1 MNIYRAT
8 TWSKELSEAI
18 ARLLPQLSKNAVAPS
33 QEELTKLLAEEN
45 THLIAAEVDGVIAGI
60 LSLVV
65 VNIPT
70 GRKAWIEDVV
80 VDKQFRGH
88 NIGVRLVEFAIKTAE
103 NLAVKK
109 VYLTSNPS
117 RQAAH
122 ALYKKCGFETYDTT
136 VFRMKR

>member
-80 VDKQFRGH
+80 VDEQFRGH
-88 NIGVRLVEFAIKTAE
+88 NIGVMLVEFAIKTA
-103 NLAVKK
+103 
-109 VYLTSNPS
+109 
-117 RQAAH
+117 
-122 ALYKKCGFETYDTT
+122 
-136 VFRMKR
+136 

>member
-80 VDKQFRGH
+80 VDEQFRGQ
-88 NIGVRLVEFAIKTAE
+88 NIGVMLVEFAIKTAE

-122 ALYKKCGFETYDTT
+122 AIYKKCGFETYDTT